1 MNKIV
6 LTCVFMLSTL
16 IIGFS
21 QKSLSEGKI
30 VMEISTVT
38 SEDPQTAQMLE
49 MMKGSQTEINFN
61 KAGHST
67 KMSIMGGMVEVKTYT
82 NTGDKKFDMLMDMM
96 GQKMWIAS
104 TLDEMAKDEQAKKA
118 METKVNYDKNDKK
131 TILGYNCYGMSMSS
145 PENPDMVIKGYV
157 TEDIKTDANIIQG
170 FQAVKFSGFPMEY
183 TVKTEAMTMTMTAK
197 EIKETVDAA
206 TFVVKTD
213 GYTKMTME
221 EFKAKMGGMGAGLGF

>member
-6 LTCVFMLSTL
+6 LSCVLMLTVLS
-16 IIGFS
+16 IGYS
-21 QKSLSEGKI
+21 QKSLSEGKV
-30 VMEISTVT
+30 VMEISDVT

-49 MMKGSQTEINFN
+49 MMKGSQTEINFS
-61 KAGHST
+61 KSGHST
-67 KMSIMGGMVEVKTYT
+67 KMNMMGGMIEIKTYT
-82 NTGDKKFDMLMDMM
+82 NTVDKKFDMLMDMM

-118 METKVNYDKNDKK
+118 MDTKVNYDKSKK
-131 TILGYNCYGMSMSS
+131 KVILGYDCYAMSLSS
-145 PENPDMVIKGYV
+145 PENPDIMINGYV

-206 TFVVKTD
+206 SMVAKTD
-213 GYTKMTME
+213 GYSKMTME
-221 EFKAKMGGMGAGLGF
+221 EFKKKMGAMGGGFGF

>member
-1 MNKIV
+1 MSKIV
-6 LTCVFMLSTL
+6 LTCALVCTTFF
-16 IIGFS
+16 IGFS

-30 VMEISTVT
+30 VMEISNVT
-38 SEDPQTAQMLE
+38 SEDPQTAAMLE

-61 KAGHST
+61 KSSHST

-82 NTGDKKFDMLMDMM
+82 NNDDKKFDMLMDMM

-118 METKVNYDKNDKK
+118 LDTKVEYNKEDKK
-131 TILGYNCYGMSMSS
+131 VILGYNCYAMSMSS
-145 PENPDMVIKGYV
+145 PDNPDVVIKGYV

-183 TVKTEAMTMTMTAK
+183 TMKTEAMTMTMTTK
-197 EIKETVDAA
+197 EIKESIDTSSLMA
-206 TFVVKTD
+206 KTD
-213 GYTKMTME
+213 GYTKMTMA
-221 EFKAKMGGMGAGLGF
+221 EFKSKMGGMGAGLGF